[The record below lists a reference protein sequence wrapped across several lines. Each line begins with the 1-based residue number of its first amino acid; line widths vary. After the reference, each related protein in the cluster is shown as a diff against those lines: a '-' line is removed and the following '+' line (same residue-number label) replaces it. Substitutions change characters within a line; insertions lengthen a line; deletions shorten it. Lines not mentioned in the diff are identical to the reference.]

1 MKVAAIES
9 EPRPEEVRVLEDLI
23 YEHNVRATGISD
35 GKLLAV
41 FLRDDIDSVVGGLYG
56 WTWGATCY
64 IRYLYVPGHMR
75 RQGHGSHLMR
85 KVEAEASARG
95 CEQIV
100 LETHDF
106 QAPDF
111 YRRFGFKIIG
121 RVDDYPRG
129 YQSLTMVKRLEVS
142 QFEH

>member
-1 MKVAAIES
+1 MKAVTIET
-9 EPRPEEVRVLEDLI
+9 EPRLEDVRFLEDRL

-35 GKLLAV
+35 GKLLAM
-41 FLRDDIDSVVGGLYG
+41 FLRDDVDSVVGGLYG

-64 IRYLYVPGHMR
+64 IRYLYVPEPMR
-75 RQGHGSHLMR
+75 RQGHGGRLMR
-85 KVEAEASARG
+85 EVEAEASARG
-95 CEQIV
+95 CGQIV

-111 YRRFGFKIIG
+111 YHRLGFEIVG

-129 YQSLTMVKRLEVS
+129 HQSLTMVKRLAA
-142 QFEH
+142 

>member
-1 MKVAAIES
+1 MKVVTIET
-9 EPRPEEVRVLEDLI
+9 EPTPEDVRVLEDRL
-23 YEHNVRATGISD
+23 YEHNVQATGISD
-35 GKLLAV
+35 GKPLAA
-41 FLRDDIDSVVGGLYG
+41 FLRDDTDSVVGGLYG

-75 RQGHGSHLMR
+75 HQGHGSHLMR
-85 KVEAEASARG
+85 KVEAEALARG
-95 CEQIV
+95 CGQIV

-111 YRRFGFKIIG
+111 YRRFGFEIVG

-129 YQSLTMVKRLEVS
+129 HQSLTMVKRLAA
-142 QFEH
+142 Q